1 MAWFVS
7 EDTTLKIVPT
17 NQSLILAGE
26 PGGSGAG
33 RSSSLFGQA
42 SQLIAGGGALRR
54 VTILAARPD
63 SAIAVQ
69 ADYYSPDEAAPL
81 DSALPAIAHSSPT
94 STALVAMNS
103 GAVNRPAQMSSYNP
117 IQLYLRTQ
125 RSLDDPRRAALL
137 DVLA

>member
-1 MAWFVS
+1 
-7 EDTTLKIVPT
+7 
-17 NQSLILAGE
+17 
-26 PGGSGAG
+26 
-33 RSSSLFGQA
+33 
-42 SQLIAGGGALRR
+42 

-69 ADYYSPDEAAPL
+69 ADYYSPEDAPPL
-81 DSALPAIAHSSPT
+81 DSALPAIAHAQPT

-103 GAVNRPAQMSSYNP
+103 GTANRPAQMSPYNP

-125 RSLDDPRRAALL
+125 RSLDNPRKAALL